1 MEWGFA
7 KAQKQKNIRAIHEA
21 FARIR
26 PGEKVLEIS
35 SKSMHEN
42 GEDLSAFFLQ
52 KYVPSLDKKTPVEGV
67 FQSAKTFE
75 KGGPYKDL
83 LYAAPREAK
92 RDQRLKNS
100 GKLVCF
106 TFEGKEIPLEPTT
119 VFYDYI
125 YLNALLE
132 NESLAKTVLQYDAF
146 TDIEFNPNKSLN
158 CQAKAAAAFVAL
170 SRLGLI
176 EQVKDFEAFL
186 KLNDYSPAVNDSRLQ
201 KKKTKASG
209 TLDEDKSAEE
219 KVDLND
225 VN

>member
-21 FARIR
+21 FTRIR

-35 SKSMHEN
+35 SKSMQEN

-106 TFEGKEIPLEPTT
+106 TFEGKEFPLEPTT

-132 NESLAKTVLQYDAF
+132 NESLAKT
-146 TDIEFNPNKSLN
+146 
-158 CQAKAAAAFVAL
+158 AAAFVAL

-186 KLNDYSPAVNDSRLQ
+186 KLNDYSLAVNDPHLQ
-201 KKKTKASG
+201 KKKTKAPG
-209 TLDEDKSAEE
+209 TLDEDKTAEE

>member
-21 FARIR
+21 FTRIR

-35 SKSMHEN
+35 SKSMQEN

-106 TFEGKEIPLEPTT
+106 TFEGKEFPLEPTT

-132 NESLAKTVLQYDAF
+132 NESLAKT
-146 TDIEFNPNKSLN
+146 
-158 CQAKAAAAFVAL
+158 AAAFVAL

-201 KKKTKASG
+201 KKKTKAPG
-209 TLDEDKSAEE
+209 TLDEDKTAEE

>member
-1 MEWGFA
+1 M
-7 KAQKQKNIRAIHEA
+7 
-21 FARIR
+21 
-26 PGEKVLEIS
+26 EIS
-35 SKSMHEN
+35 SKSMQEN

-75 KGGPYKDL
+75 KGGPYKDP

-158 CQAKAAAAFVAL
+158 CQAKAVAAFVAL

-219 KVDLND
+219 KVDLN
-225 VN
+225 NAN

>member
-21 FARIR
+21 FTRIR

-35 SKSMHEN
+35 SKSMQEN

-106 TFEGKEIPLEPTT
+106 TFEGKEFPLEPTT

-125 YLNALLE
+125 YLNSLLE
-132 NESLAKTVLQYDAF
+132 NESLAKT
-146 TDIEFNPNKSLN
+146 
-158 CQAKAAAAFVAL
+158 AAAFVAL

-186 KLNDYSPAVNDSRLQ
+186 KLNDYSLAVNDPHLQ
-201 KKKTKASG
+201 KKKTKAPG
-209 TLDEDKSAEE
+209 TLDEDKTAEE